1 MPDVKISIAGRDYF
15 VACNPGEEQRLMD
28 LGAMVDAIALEA
40 GGGSRGLAE
49 NRALLF
55 SALLLADKLQD
66 AGGGAVAAPNAQTS
80 AAFAQSADVLEGLAV
95 RLENLALR
103 LEN

>member
-40 GGGSRGLAE
+40 GGGSRGLTE

-80 AAFAQSADVLEGLAV
+80 AAFAQSADVLEGLAD
-95 RLENLALR
+95 RFENLALR

>member
-15 VACNPGEEQRLMD
+15 VACNPGEEQRLME
-28 LGAMVDAIALEA
+28 LGAMVDASALEA
-40 GGGSRGLAE
+40 GGGARGLTE
-49 NRALLF
+49 TRVLLF
-55 SALLLADKLQD
+55 SALLLADKLHD
-66 AGGGAVAAPNAQTS
+66 ARGGSVGASAPQNS
-80 AAFAQSADVLEGLAV
+80 AAMAQSADALEGLAT

>member
-28 LGAMVDAIALEA
+28 LGAMVDASALEA
-40 GGGSRGLAE
+40 GGGSRGLTE
-49 NRALLF
+49 TRALLF

-66 AGGGAVAAPNAQTS
+66 AGGSAVAAPNAQTS
-80 AAFAQSADVLEGLAV
+80 AAFAQSADVLEGLAD

>member
-15 VACNPGEEQRLMD
+15 VACNPGEEQRLID
-28 LGAMVDAIALEA
+28 LGAMVDASALEA
-40 GGGSRGLAE
+40 GGGSRGRTE
-49 NRALLF
+49 TRALLF

-66 AGGGAVAAPNAQTS
+66 AGGGLVAAPNAQTS
-80 AAFAQSADVLEGLAV
+80 AAFAQSADVLEGLAD

>member
-40 GGGSRGLAE
+40 GGGSRGL
-49 NRALLF
+49 
-55 SALLLADKLQD
+55 
-66 AGGGAVAAPNAQTS
+66 T
-80 AAFAQSADVLEGLAV
+80 
-95 RLENLALR
+95 
-103 LEN
+103 

>member
-1 MPDVKISIAGRDYF
+1 MPDVKICIAGRDYF

-28 LGAMVDAIALEA
+28 LGAMVDASALEA
-40 GGGSRGLAE
+40 GGGSRGLTE
-49 NRALLF
+49 TRALLF
-55 SALLLADKLQD
+55 SALLLADRLHD
-66 AGGGAVAAPNAQTS
+66 TGGGADATASAGTAAANTQ
-80 AAFAQSADVLEGLAV
+80 FADALEGLAL

>member
-15 VACNPGEEQRLMD
+15 VACNPGEEQRLID
-28 LGAMVDAIALEA
+28 LGAMVDASALKA
-40 GGGSRGLAE
+40 GGGSRGLTE
-49 NRALLF
+49 TRALLF

-80 AAFAQSADVLEGLAV
+80 AAFAQSAEVLEGLAD